1 MVRYAAKPIYK
12 TLPHLGKLNLQN
24 LLQYTPN
31 LTFWGASSMLG
42 IFVFTEGV
50 PIFQT
55 TFYQKIPYFGQHWI
69 SNPDPQ
75 DLPQ

>member
-1 MVRYAAKPIYK
+1 MVSYISKPAVK
-12 TLPHLGKLNLQN
+12 ALPHLGKINFSN
-24 LLQYTPN
+24 LLSYAPN
-31 LTFWGASSMLG
+31 LAFWGAASTFG
-42 IFVFTEGV
+42 IFAFTEGV

-55 TFYQKIPYFGQHWI
+55 TFYQKIPYFGSHWI

>member
-1 MVRYAAKPIYK
+1 
-12 TLPHLGKLNLQN
+12 
-24 LLQYTPN
+24 
-31 LTFWGASSMLG
+31 MLG

-75 DLPQ
+75 DLPN